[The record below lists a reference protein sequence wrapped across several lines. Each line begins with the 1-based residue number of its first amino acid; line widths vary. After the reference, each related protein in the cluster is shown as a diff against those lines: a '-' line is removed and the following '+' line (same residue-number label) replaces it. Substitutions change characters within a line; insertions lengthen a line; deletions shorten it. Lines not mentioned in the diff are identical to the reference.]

1 MPFRRAVS
9 KSCRVRLTRRTP
21 SGGGIAIDVVSND
34 VDELGAIPHRTD
46 FLNSEL
52 FLKNRLEMVLEISD
66 QTRWV

>member
-1 MPFRRAVS
+1 MVS
-9 KSCRVRLTRRTP
+9 QSESGSPAEHRPVWEWP
-21 SGGGIAIDVVSND
+21 SMSSPTVLMI
-34 VDELGAIPHRTD
+34 LGAISHRTD